1 MAGRRGQA
9 SGCAFCKQNK
19 KAADIFIT
27 DRLRR
32 PATGHISR
40 LPIRLVHDHIPI
52 AAAGQLEPGRGGE
65 YQLTDALNTL
75 ATGGGEAPIFGVV
88 FGGRRYDTGDRA
100 EWIKANLLLGVE
112 HAELGHELREW
123 VIRFAD
129 RLRGAADSSGA
140 E

>member
-1 MAGRRGQA
+1 MSDTKQSQALATASGAQPETRPERTKRLQAPKRPNDKYLAPVIVGQA
-9 SGCAFCKQNK
+9 
-19 KAADIFIT
+19 T
-27 DRLRR
+27 
-32 PATGHISR
+32 
-40 LPIRLVHDHIPI
+40 
-52 AAAGQLEPGRGGE
+52 E

-112 HAELGHELREW
+112 HAELGDELREW

-140 E
+140 D